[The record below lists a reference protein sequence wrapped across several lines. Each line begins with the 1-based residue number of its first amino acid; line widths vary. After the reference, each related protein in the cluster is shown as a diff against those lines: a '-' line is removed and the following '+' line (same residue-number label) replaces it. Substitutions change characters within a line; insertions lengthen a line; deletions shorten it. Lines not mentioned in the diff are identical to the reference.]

1 MKFLPTQIYFFLRQ
15 RPGRRNV
22 ANLLRFLLIL
32 SGVVTLYSVLFHYIM
47 EWEGRAYSWVTG
59 FYWTLTVMSTLGF
72 GDITFH
78 SDGGR
83 IFSMFVLLSG
93 IIFLLVLLP
102 FTFMEFFYAPW
113 LRALKE
119 AQAPSLLPES
129 TRDHIILTR
138 LDAVTDALI
147 ARLKRYHYHYV
158 LIVPDLDEALRLH
171 ELGYQVVR
179 GELDDPATYRRIQT
193 QNALLV
199 ASTASDQVNS
209 NVAFTVREIS
219 ADVPIITTANFSASV
234 DILELAGSN
243 QVLQLGEMMGQALAR
258 RVIGNDNLAHVIGQ
272 FGPLL
277 IAEAVVGESDLT
289 GQSLAEIRFRDRT
302 GVSVLGVWERGH
314 FEVAGPDT
322 CLCQGTVLV
331 MAGSTADLS
340 RYNEE
345 FVTPQ
350 EVTEPVIIVGGGR
363 VGRATGRWLAA
374 RSQEYR
380 IIEQLPER
388 IRDPEKYVLG
398 NAAELEVLV
407 RAGIHEAPAVVIT
420 SHEDDTNIYLT
431 IYCRRLRP
439 DVQIISRATLE
450 RNVDTLHRAGAD
462 FVLSY
467 ASMGANA
474 IISSLSRSNILMLA
488 EGLDVFEVQVPARLA
503 GRTIAEARVRQVTG
517 CTIIAVRVAGKT
529 IINPPAATRLPA
541 GAEIVLIGT
550 VEAEQHF
557 LDRFG
562 P

>member
-22 ANLLRFLLIL
+22 ANLLRFLLVL
-32 SGVVTLYSVLFHYIM
+32 GGVVTFYSILFHYIM
-47 EWEGRAYSWVTG
+47 EWEGREYSWVTG

-83 IFSMFVLLSG
+83 IFSMIVLLSG

-113 LRALKE
+113 LRSLKE
-119 AQAPSLLPES
+119 AQAPRTLPET
-129 TRDHIILTR
+129 TRDHVILTR

-147 ARLKRYHYHYV
+147 ARLENYHYRYV
-158 LIVPDLDEALRLH
+158 LLVPDLEEALRLH
-171 ELGYQVVR
+171 EQGYQVVW
-179 GELDDPATYRRIQT
+179 GDLDDPATYRRIQT

-199 ASTASDQVNS
+199 ASTASDEANS

-219 ADVPIITTANFSASV
+219 AEVPIITTANFKASV
-234 DILELAGSN
+234 DLLQLAGSN
-243 QVLQLGEMMGQALAR
+243 EVLQLGEMMGQALAR
-258 RVIGNDNLAHVIGQ
+258 RVIGNDNVAYVIGQ

-277 IAEAVVGESDLT
+277 IAEAVVGDSELVDQTLA
-289 GQSLAEIRFRDRT
+289 QSRFRERT
-302 GVSVLGVWERGH
+302 GVTVVGIWERGR
-314 FEVAGPDT
+314 FELARPDT
-322 CLCQGTVLV
+322 CLCRGNVLV
-331 MAGSTADLS
+331 MAGSTADIAS
-340 RYNEE
+340 YNEQFITAQVVE
-345 FVTPQ
+345 G
-350 EVTEPVIIVGGGR
+350 PVIIVGGGR

-374 RSQEYR
+374 RSQDYR
-380 IIEQLPER
+380 IVEQLPER
-388 IRDPEKYVLG
+388 LRDPEKYVLG
-398 NAAELEVLV
+398 NAAELEVLLQ
-407 RAGIHEAPAVVIT
+407 AGIKEAPAVVIT
-420 SHEDDTNIYLT
+420 SHNDDTNIYLT

-474 IISSLSRSNILMLA
+474 IISVLSRSNILMLA
-488 EGLDVFEVQVPARLA
+488 EGLDVFEIRVPARLA
-503 GRTIAEARVRQVTG
+503 GRTIAEADVRRVTGSTIVAVRQNG
-517 CTIIAVRVAGKT
+517 HT
-529 IINPPAATRLPA
+529 IINPPAETRLPA

-550 VEAEQHF
+550 VEAEQRF

>member
-1 MKFLPTQIYFFLRQ
+1 MKFLPTQIYYFLKQ

-22 ANLLRFLLIL
+22 LNLFRFLIVL
-32 SGVVTLYSVLFHYIM
+32 SGVVTLYSILFHYIM
-47 EWEGRAYSWVTG
+47 EWEGREYSWVTG

-83 IFSMFVLLSG
+83 IFSMIVLLSG

-113 LRALKE
+113 LRSLKE
-119 AQAPSLLPES
+119 AQAPSRLPP
-129 TRDHIILTR
+129 TTCDHVILTR
-138 LDAVTDALI
+138 LDSVTDALI
-147 ARLKRYHYHYV
+147 VRLQRYHYRYV
-158 LIVPDLDEALRLH
+158 LIVPELDEALRLH

-179 GELDDPATYRRIQT
+179 GALDDPATYRRIQT

-199 ASTASDQVNS
+199 VSTASDQVNS

-219 ADVPIITTANFSASV
+219 AGVPVITTANFSASV
-234 DILELAGSN
+234 DLLELAGSS

-258 RVIGNDNLAHVIGQ
+258 RVIGNDNVAHVIGQ
-272 FGPLL
+272 FGQLL
-277 IAEAVVGESDLT
+277 VAEAVIGDSNLVGQT
-289 GQSLAEIRFRDRT
+289 LAESQFRERT
-302 GVSVLGVWERGH
+302 GVSVVGVWERGR
-314 FEVAGPDT
+314 FELARPET
-322 CLCQGTVLV
+322 CLCQGNVLV
-331 MAGSTADLS
+331 MAGSTADIA
-340 RYNEE
+340 RYNDL
-345 FVTPQ
+345 FVTHQPV
-350 EVTEPVIIVGGGR
+350 EGPVIIIGGGR

-374 RSQEYR
+374 RNQDYR
-380 IIEQLPER
+380 IVEQRPER
-388 IRDPEKYVLG
+388 VRDPAKYIEG
-398 NAAELEVLV
+398 NAAELDVLV
-407 RAGIHEAPAVVIT
+407 AAGIKQTPSVVIT
-420 SHEDDTNIYLT
+420 SHDDDTNIYLT

-488 EGLDVFEVQVPARLA
+488 EGLDVFEIQVPSTLA
-503 GRTIAEARVRQVTG
+503 GRTIADANVRRVTG
-517 CTIIAVRVAGKT
+517 STILAVRHNGHT
-529 IINPPAATRLPA
+529 TINPPADTRLPA
-541 GAEIVLIGT
+541 GADIILLGT
-550 VEAEQHF
+550 IEAEQRF

-562 P
+562 S

>member
-22 ANLLRFLLIL
+22 ANLFRFLLVL
-32 SGVVTLYSVLFHYIM
+32 SGIVTFYSVVFHYIM

-78 SDGGR
+78 SDAGR
-83 IFSMFVLLSG
+83 IFSMIVLLSG

-119 AQAPSLLPES
+119 AQAPSRLPQS

-147 ARLKRYHYHYV
+147 ARLGRYHYRYV
-158 LIVPDLDEALRLH
+158 LIMPDLEEALRLH

-179 GELDDPATYRRIQT
+179 GDLDDPATYRRIQT

-219 ADVPIITTANFSASV
+219 TEVPIITTANAAASV

-243 QVLQLGEMMGQALAR
+243 QVLQLGEIMGQALAR

-277 IAEAVVGESDLT
+277 VAEAVVGESELV
-289 GQSLAEIRFRDRT
+289 GQTLAESRFRDQT
-302 GVSVLGVWERGH
+302 GVVVVGVWERGR
-314 FEVAGPDT
+314 FDLAGPDT
-322 CLCQGTVLV
+322 CLCQGNVLV
-331 MAGSTADLS
+331 LAGSTADIS
-340 RYNEE
+340 RYNDQ
-345 FVTPQ
+345 FARLQV
-350 EVTEPVIIVGGGR
+350 VNEPVIIVGGGR

-374 RSQEYR
+374 RSQDYR
-380 IIEQLPER
+380 IVEQLPER
-388 IRDPEKYVLG
+388 IRDPDKYVLG
-398 NAAELEVLV
+398 NAAELDVLV
-407 RAGIHEAPAVVIT
+407 RAGIKEAPAVVIT
-420 SHEDDTNIYLT
+420 SHDDDTNIYLT

-439 DVQIISRATLE
+439 DAQIISRATLE

-488 EGLDVFEVQVPARLA
+488 EGLDVFEIQVPAGLA
-503 GRTIAEARVRQVTG
+503 GRTIGEANVRRVTG
-517 CTIIAVRVAGKT
+517 STILALRENGHT
-529 IINPPAATRLPA
+529 IINPTAATRLPA
-541 GAEIVLIGT
+541 GAIIVLIGT
-550 VEAEQHF
+550 VEAEQRF
-557 LDRFG
+557 LERFG